1 LFHTHCE
8 GQADRWKKEQHI
20 HHKTNVTAAPGT
32 GIKQPTTKAK
42 TGVTRC
48 GKNHDEKFKKEF

>member
-1 LFHTHCE
+1 L
-8 GQADRWKKEQHI
+8 KKEQYI

-32 GIKQPTTKAK
+32 GIKQPTTKKAK

-48 GKNHDEKFKKEF
+48 GKNHDEKFKK

>member
-1 LFHTHCE
+1 L
-8 GQADRWKKEQHI
+8 KKEQHI

-48 GKNHDEKFKKEF
+48 GKKIMTKNFKKDFFKIK

>member
-1 LFHTHCE
+1 MGLYIT
-8 GQADRWKKEQHI
+8 DL
-20 HHKTNVTAAPGT
+20 TAAPGT

-48 GKNHDEKFKKEF
+48 GKNHDEKF